1 MSNMHIVVWCFCT
14 SCTIQI
20 NSRQRQQQKKK
31 LMQTPNSALWMRLIT
46 IFGNNAILFKKR
58 VLKNEEVD
66 VIPSLDCYGL
76 SQYILYLLIE
86 KFSELIFQIENI
98 NNFILGKYSDI
109 FLFLFGLLKNKINIP
124 ICFIIS
130 DLIFVKHTLNK
141 N

>member
-1 MSNMHIVVWCFCT
+1 
-14 SCTIQI
+14 
-20 NSRQRQQQKKK
+20 
-31 LMQTPNSALWMRLIT
+31 
-46 IFGNNAILFKKR
+46 LFKKR

-124 ICFIIS
+124 IYFIIS

>member
-1 MSNMHIVVWCFCT
+1 
-14 SCTIQI
+14 
-20 NSRQRQQQKKK
+20 
-31 LMQTPNSALWMRLIT
+31 
-46 IFGNNAILFKKR
+46 
-58 VLKNEEVD
+58 
-66 VIPSLDCYGL
+66 LDSYGL
-76 SQYILYLLIE
+76 RQYILYLLIK
-86 KFSELIFQIENI
+86 KFAELICQTENI